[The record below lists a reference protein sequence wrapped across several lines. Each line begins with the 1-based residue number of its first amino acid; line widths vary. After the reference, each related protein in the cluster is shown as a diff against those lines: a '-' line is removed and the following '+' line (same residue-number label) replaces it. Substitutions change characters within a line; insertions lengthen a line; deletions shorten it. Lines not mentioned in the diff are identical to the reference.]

1 MTQHDKLRM
10 PGSSAAGV
18 GVLPGNRSDAFIHER
33 LVVSLL
39 MRDMTTNSHLP
50 DVNKMRLYGRIS
62 PLFRY
67 QFRLV
72 GGYVTY
78 QRGVY
83 QSCPLM

>member
-1 MTQHDKLRM
+1 MTKMRM
-10 PGSSAAGV
+10 LGSSAAGV
-18 GVLPGNRSDAFIHER
+18 GVLPGNRCGAFINER
-33 LVVSLL
+33 FEVALL

-50 DVNKMRLYGRIS
+50 DLNKMRLYGRIS

-72 GGYVTY
+72 GGYVTS